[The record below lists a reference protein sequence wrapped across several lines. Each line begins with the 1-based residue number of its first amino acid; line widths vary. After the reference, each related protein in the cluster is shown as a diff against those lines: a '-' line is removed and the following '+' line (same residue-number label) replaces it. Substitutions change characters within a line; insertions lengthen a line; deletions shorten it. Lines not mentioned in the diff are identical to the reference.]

1 MKRKHKTILSFLMII
16 AMLFVNVPQVQA
28 ENNDPYANWDTIK
41 VFETTDVHGYI
52 TDVSTYKEET
62 FQYRLAYIA
71 KIVNDARANSKYEGV
86 LLLDGGDIY
95 QSTPHSNLTFGAP
108 MRAAYDKMKY
118 DVVALGNHEFDWD
131 VKKYAADEK
140 GTVAPY
146 SIGNYKGDP
155 NIPVLANNIYYK
167 DNGQRVSFTQD
178 YTVVKKG
185 DYDIAIVGYVE
196 DYSNDIKASQI
207 APYKID
213 ADLRKL
219 SEKTK
224 EVKEKTKADVVMVL
238 AHGEPEPIAE
248 AMNPDVVD
256 LVLGGHSH
264 KKNVGTASNGID
276 YIQGNSK
283 AYGYA
288 TAEVKINPENNEV
301 EVVEP
306 TYIDTTAKENVQNLY
321 YQNGNNAKLDK
332 EIVKI
337 SQAAWDEIKDEM
349 YEVLCTVDKN
359 ITKKPIQEGT
369 TTSIAGNW
377 LAGLML
383 DATKE
388 QNTIAAFTNSGGIRT
403 EIMLEEGASTRNVTV
418 ADIYTITPFGNR
430 IYTYEITGKQM
441 AQQLENALLGTK
453 ESSNFGDQF
462 SGITATYEKVNGKV
476 KVTSITTDSGEK
488 ISIYDTEKK
497 YPVCVNEYC
506 ATLDGSVFKGL
517 KPIVPTDDAPV
528 DNLSAI
534 QALRARR
541 DAEGLKMELDTKV
554 RAIEQPVGTYLAEE
568 IANLEKEAQLYK
580 VETVKSSDME
590 NIQRLNVTGKELL
603 ANPDIT
609 EEQKNRVNKVM
620 EQFKELSER
629 IALAKSALE
638 TENIKKADKIN
649 VDSVKVTDKTLLE
662 NAKKDLE
669 MAEKLYKG
677 NYTEEE
683 LKLLKTKLQQFQ
695 KNLDAIYKMQNATES
710 ENNGKENG
718 TSNPKTADTAQV
730 VLWVMMMLVATGSLV
745 ALRDKKKN

>member
-1 MKRKHKTILSFLMII
+1 MKRKQKTLISFLMIM
-16 AMLFVNVPQVQA
+16 AMLLVNAPQAKA

-71 KIVNDARANSKYEGV
+71 KIVNDARANSAYEGV

-118 DVVALGNHEFDWD
+118 DAVALGNHEFDWD
-131 VKKYAADEK
+131 VKKYAADEQ
-140 GTVAPY
+140 GTMAPY
-146 SIGNYKGDP
+146 EIGNYKGDP
-155 NIPVLANNIYYK
+155 DIPVLANNIYYK
-167 DNGQRVSFTQD
+167 ENGQRVSFTQD

-196 DYSNDIKASQI
+196 DYTNDIKASQI

-213 ADLRKL
+213 ADLNKL
-219 SEKTK
+219 SERTK
-224 EVKEKTKADVVMVL
+224 EVKEKTKADIVMVL
-238 AHGEPEPIAE
+238 VHGEPEPIAK
-248 AMNPDVVD
+248 AMDPQVVD

-264 KKNVGTASNGID
+264 EKNVGTAENGID

-288 TAEVKINPENNEV
+288 TAEVKINPENNDV
-301 EVVEP
+301 EVIDPSYV
-306 TYIDTTAKENVQNLY
+306 DTTAKENVQNLY
-321 YQNGNNAKLDK
+321 YQNGNNPHLDK
-332 EIVKI
+332 EITKI
-337 SQAAWDEIKDEM
+337 SQAAWDEVKDEM

-359 ITKKPIQEGT
+359 ITRAPIQEGT

-388 QNTIAAFTNSGGIRT
+388 QNTVAAFTNSGGIRT
-403 EIMLEEGASTRNVTV
+403 DILLEEGAATRDVTV

-453 ESSNFGDQF
+453 DSANFGDQF
-462 SGITATYEKVNGKV
+462 SGITATYEKVDGKV
-476 KVTSITTDSGEK
+476 KVTSITTDSGEV

-506 ATLDGSVFKGL
+506 ATLDGSVFKDL
-517 KPIVPTDDAPV
+517 KPLVSTDEAPV

-534 QALRARR
+534 QALRDRR
-541 DAEGLKMELDTKV
+541 EAQGLKMELDTKV
-554 RAIEQPVGTYLAEE
+554 RAIEQPVGTYLAEA

-590 NIQRLNVTGKELL
+590 KLQQLSAKGKELL
-603 ANPDIT
+603 ANPSIT
-609 EEQKNRVNKVM
+609 DEQKNRVNKVM
-620 EQFKELSER
+620 EHVKALSDR
-629 IALAKSALE
+629 VALAKSALE

-649 VDSVKVTDKTLLE
+649 TSNVKVTDKILLE

-669 MAEKLYKG
+669 QAEKLYKG

-683 LKLLKTKLQQFQ
+683 LKLLQAKLQQVQ
-695 KNLDAIYKMQNATES
+695 KNLDAIRKLENVTKPES
-710 ENNGKENG
+710 NGNG
-718 TSNPKTADTAQV
+718 MSNPKTADTAQV
-730 VLWVMMMLVATGSLV
+730 MIWLIMMAAATGSLT
-745 ALRDKKKN
+745 AMRYKKRN

>member
-1 MKRKHKTILSFLMII
+1 MKRKQKTLLSFLMIM
-16 AMLFVNVPQVQA
+16 AMLLVNAPQVQA
-28 ENNDPYANWDTIK
+28 ENNNPYANWDTIK

-71 KIVNDARANSKYEGV
+71 KLVNDARANNEYEGV

-118 DVVALGNHEFDWD
+118 DAVALGNHEFDWD

-140 GTVAPY
+140 GTMAPY
-146 SIGNYKGDP
+146 EIGNYKGDSD
-155 NIPVLANNIYYK
+155 IPVLANNLYYK
-167 DNGQRVSFTQD
+167 ENGQRVPFTQD

-185 DYDIAIVGYVE
+185 KYDIAIVGYVE

-213 ADLRKL
+213 GDLNKL
-219 SEKTK
+219 SERTK

-238 AHGEPEPIAE
+238 AHGEPGPIAE

-264 KKNVGTASNGID
+264 EKNVGTAKNGID

-288 TAEVKINPENNEV
+288 TAEVKINPENNDV
-301 EVVEP
+301 EVIDP
-306 TYIDTTAKENVQNLY
+306 TYVDTTAKENLQNLY
-321 YQNGNNAKLDK
+321 YQNGNNPHLDK
-332 EIVKI
+332 EITKI
-337 SQAAWDEIKDEM
+337 SQAAWDEVKDEM

-359 ITKKPIQEGT
+359 ITKTPIQEGT

-388 QNTIAAFTNSGGIRT
+388 QNTVAAFTNSGGIRSD
-403 EIMLEEGASTRNVTV
+403 ILLEEGASTRNVTV

-430 IYTYEITGKQM
+430 LYTYEITGKQM

-453 ESSNFGDQF
+453 DSSNFGDQF

-476 KVTSITTDSGEK
+476 KVTSITTDRGEP

-506 ATLDGSVFKGL
+506 ATLEGSVFKEL
-517 KPIVPTDDAPV
+517 KPIVSPDDAPI

-534 QALRARR
+534 QALRDRR
-541 DAEGLKMELDTKV
+541 EAQGLKMELDTKV
-554 RAIEQPVGTYLAEE
+554 RAIEQPAGTYLAEE
-568 IANLEKEAQLYK
+568 ITRLEKDAQAYR
-580 VETVKSSDME
+580 VETAKSSDTE
-590 NIQRLNVTGKELL
+590 KIRLLDEKGKELL
-603 ANPDIT
+603 SNPDIS
-609 EEQKNRVNKVM
+609 EEQKNQVNKVL
-620 EQFKELSER
+620 EHTKALLER
-629 IALAKSALE
+629 ISTAQQALQ

-649 VDSVKVTDKTLLE
+649 TDNVKVTDKTVLE
-662 NAKKDLE
+662 NAKRDLE
-669 MAEKLYKG
+669 TAEKLYKQ

-683 LKLLKTKLQQFQ
+683 LAQLKTKLQQVQ
-695 KNLDAIYKMQNATES
+695 KNLDAIKKMQNTHAP
-710 ENNGKENG
+710 ENNGG
-718 TSNPKTADTAQV
+718 GAANPKTADATQV
-730 VLWVMMMLVATGSLV
+730 TIWLIMMMAATGSLT
-745 ALRDKKKN
+745 ALRYKKKN

>member
-1 MKRKHKTILSFLMII
+1 MKRKQKTLISFLMIM
-16 AMLFVNVPQVQA
+16 AMLLVNAPQVKA

-71 KIVNDARANSKYEGV
+71 KIVNDARTNSAYEGV

-108 MRAAYDKMKY
+108 MRAAYDKMQY
-118 DVVALGNHEFDWD
+118 DAVALGNHEFDWD
-131 VKKYAADEK
+131 VKKYAADEQ
-140 GTVAPY
+140 GTMAPY
-146 SIGNYKGDP
+146 EIGNYKGDP
-155 NIPVLANNIYYK
+155 DIPVLANNIYYK
-167 DNGQRVSFTQD
+167 ENGQRVSFTQD

-196 DYSNDIKASQI
+196 DYTNDIKASQI

-213 ADLRKL
+213 ADLNKL
-219 SEKTK
+219 SERTK
-224 EVKEKTKADVVMVL
+224 EVKEKTKADIVMVL
-238 AHGEPEPIAE
+238 AHGEPEPIAK
-248 AMNPDVVD
+248 AMDPQVVD

-264 KKNVGTASNGID
+264 EKNVGTAENGID

-288 TAEVKINPENNEV
+288 TAEVKINPENNDV
-301 EVVEP
+301 EVIDPSYV
-306 TYIDTTAKENVQNLY
+306 DTTAKENVQNLY
-321 YQNGNNAKLDK
+321 YQNGNNPHLDK
-332 EIVKI
+332 EITKI
-337 SQAAWDEIKDEM
+337 SQAAWDEVKDEM

-359 ITKKPIQEGT
+359 ITRAPIQEGT

-388 QNTIAAFTNSGGIRT
+388 QNTVAAFTNSGGIRT
-403 EIMLEEGASTRNVTV
+403 DILLEEGAATRDVTV

-453 ESSNFGDQF
+453 DSANFGDQF
-462 SGITATYEKVNGKV
+462 SGITATYEKVDGKV
-476 KVTSITTDSGEK
+476 KVTSITTDSGEA

-506 ATLDGSVFKGL
+506 ATLDGSVFKDL
-517 KPIVPTDDAPV
+517 KPLVSTDEAPV

-534 QALRARR
+534 QALRDRR
-541 DAEGLKMELDTKV
+541 EAQGLKMELDTKV
-554 RAIEQPVGTYLAEE
+554 RAIEQPVGTYLAEA

-590 NIQRLNVTGKELL
+590 KLQQLSEKGKELL
-603 ANPDIT
+603 ANPSIT
-609 EEQKNRVNKVM
+609 DEQKNRVNKVM
-620 EQFKELSER
+620 EHVKVLSDR
-629 IALAKSALE
+629 VALAKSALE

-649 VDSVKVTDKTLLE
+649 TSNVKVTDKILLE

-669 MAEKLYKG
+669 QAEKLYKG

-683 LKLLKTKLQQFQ
+683 LKLLQAKLQQVQ
-695 KNLDAIYKMQNATES
+695 KNLDAIRKLENVTKPES
-710 ENNGKENG
+710 NGNG
-718 TSNPKTADTAQV
+718 MSNPKTADTAQV
-730 VLWVMMMLVATGSLV
+730 MSWLIMMAAATGSLT
-745 ALRDKKKN
+745 AMRYKKRN

>member
-1 MKRKHKTILSFLMII
+1 MKRKQKTLISFLMIM
-16 AMLFVNVPQVQA
+16 AMLLVNAPQAKA

-71 KIVNDARANSKYEGV
+71 KIVNDARANSAYEGV

-118 DVVALGNHEFDWD
+118 DAVALGNHEFDWD
-131 VKKYAADEK
+131 VKKYAADEQ
-140 GTVAPY
+140 GTMAPY
-146 SIGNYKGDP
+146 EIGNYKGDP
-155 NIPVLANNIYYK
+155 DIPVLANNIYYK
-167 DNGQRVSFTQD
+167 ENGQRVSFTQD

-196 DYSNDIKASQI
+196 DYTNDIKASQI

-213 ADLRKL
+213 ADLNKL
-219 SEKTK
+219 SERTK
-224 EVKEKTKADVVMVL
+224 EVKEKTKADIVMVL
-238 AHGEPEPIAE
+238 AHGEPEPIAK
-248 AMNPDVVD
+248 AMDPQVVD

-264 KKNVGTASNGID
+264 EKNVGTAENGID

-288 TAEVKINPENNEV
+288 TAEVKINPENNDV
-301 EVVEP
+301 EVIDPSYV
-306 TYIDTTAKENVQNLY
+306 DTTAKENVQNLY
-321 YQNGNNAKLDK
+321 YQNGNNPHLDK
-332 EIVKI
+332 EITKI
-337 SQAAWDEIKDEM
+337 SQAAWDEVKDEM

-359 ITKKPIQEGT
+359 ITRAPIQEGT

-388 QNTIAAFTNSGGIRT
+388 QNTVAAFTNSGGIRT
-403 EIMLEEGASTRNVTV
+403 DILLEEGAATRDVTV

-453 ESSNFGDQF
+453 DSANFGDQF
-462 SGITATYEKVNGKV
+462 SGITATYEKVDGKV
-476 KVTSITTDSGEK
+476 KVTSITTDSGEV

-506 ATLDGSVFKGL
+506 ATLDGSVFKDL
-517 KPIVPTDDAPV
+517 KPLVSTDEAPV

-534 QALRARR
+534 QALRDRR
-541 DAEGLKMELDTKV
+541 EAQGLKMELDTKV
-554 RAIEQPVGTYLAEE
+554 RAIEQPVGTYLAEA

-590 NIQRLNVTGKELL
+590 KLQQLSAKGKELL
-603 ANPDIT
+603 ANPSIT
-609 EEQKNRVNKVM
+609 DEQKNRVNKVM
-620 EQFKELSER
+620 EHVKALSDR
-629 IALAKSALE
+629 VALAKSALE

-649 VDSVKVTDKTLLE
+649 TSNVKVTDKILLE
-662 NAKKDLE
+662 NTKKDLE
-669 MAEKLYKG
+669 QAEKLYKG

-683 LKLLKTKLQQFQ
+683 LKLLQAKLQQVQ
-695 KNLDAIYKMQNATES
+695 KNLDAIRKLENVTKPES
-710 ENNGKENG
+710 NGNG
-718 TSNPKTADTAQV
+718 MSNPKTADTAQV
-730 VLWVMMMLVATGSLV
+730 MIWLIMMAAATGSLT
-745 ALRDKKKN
+745 AMRYKKRN

>member
-1 MKRKHKTILSFLMII
+1 MKRKQKTLISFLMIM
-16 AMLFVNVPQVQA
+16 AMLLVNAPQAKA

-71 KIVNDARANSKYEGV
+71 KIVNDARANSAYEGV

-118 DVVALGNHEFDWD
+118 DAVALGNHEFDWD
-131 VKKYAADEK
+131 VKKYAADEQ
-140 GTVAPY
+140 GTMAPY
-146 SIGNYKGDP
+146 EIGNYKGDP
-155 NIPVLANNIYYK
+155 DIPVLANNIYYK
-167 DNGQRVSFTQD
+167 ENGQRVSFTQD

-196 DYSNDIKASQI
+196 DYTNDIKASQI

-213 ADLRKL
+213 ADLNKL
-219 SEKTK
+219 SERTK
-224 EVKEKTKADVVMVL
+224 EVKEKTKADIVMVL
-238 AHGEPEPIAE
+238 AHGEPEPIAK
-248 AMNPDVVD
+248 AMDPQVVD

-264 KKNVGTASNGID
+264 EKNVGTAENGID

-288 TAEVKINPENNEV
+288 TAEVKINPENNDV
-301 EVVEP
+301 EVIDPSYV
-306 TYIDTTAKENVQNLY
+306 DTTAKENVQNLY
-321 YQNGNNAKLDK
+321 YQNGNNPHLDK
-332 EIVKI
+332 EITKI
-337 SQAAWDEIKDEM
+337 SQAAWDEVKDEM

-359 ITKKPIQEGT
+359 ITRAPIQEGT

-388 QNTIAAFTNSGGIRT
+388 QNTVAAFTNSGGIRT
-403 EIMLEEGASTRNVTV
+403 DILLEEGAATRDVTV

-453 ESSNFGDQF
+453 DSANFGDQF
-462 SGITATYEKVNGKV
+462 SGITATYEKVDGKV
-476 KVTSITTDSGEK
+476 KVTSITTDSGEV

-506 ATLDGSVFKGL
+506 ATLDGSVFKDL
-517 KPIVPTDDAPV
+517 KPLVSTDEAPV

-534 QALRARR
+534 QALRDRR
-541 DAEGLKMELDTKV
+541 EAQGLKMELDTKV
-554 RAIEQPVGTYLAEE
+554 RAIEQPVGTYLAEA

-590 NIQRLNVTGKELL
+590 KLQQLSAKGKELL
-603 ANPDIT
+603 ANPSIT
-609 EEQKNRVNKVM
+609 DEQKNRVNKVM
-620 EQFKELSER
+620 EHVKALSDR
-629 IALAKSALE
+629 VALAKSALE
-638 TENIKKADKIN
+638 TENIKKQTKSI
-649 VDSVKVTDKTLLE
+649 LL
-662 NAKKDLE
+662 
-669 MAEKLYKG
+669 M
-677 NYTEEE
+677 
-683 LKLLKTKLQQFQ
+683 
-695 KNLDAIYKMQNATES
+695 
-710 ENNGKENG
+710 
-718 TSNPKTADTAQV
+718 
-730 VLWVMMMLVATGSLV
+730 
-745 ALRDKKKN
+745 

>member
-1 MKRKHKTILSFLMII
+1 MKRKQKTLISFLMIM
-16 AMLFVNVPQVQA
+16 AMLLVNAPQVKA
-28 ENNDPYANWDTIK
+28 ENNDSYANWDTIK

-71 KIVNDARANSKYEGV
+71 KIVNDARANSAYEGV

-108 MRAAYDKMKY
+108 MRAAYDKMQY
-118 DVVALGNHEFDWD
+118 DAVALGNHEFDWD
-131 VKKYAADEK
+131 VKKYAADEQ
-140 GTVAPY
+140 GTMAPY
-146 SIGNYKGDP
+146 EIGNYKGDP
-155 NIPVLANNIYYK
+155 DIPVLANNIYYK
-167 DNGQRVSFTQD
+167 ENGQRVSFTQD

-196 DYSNDIKASQI
+196 DYTNDIKASQI

-213 ADLRKL
+213 ADLNKL
-219 SEKTK
+219 SERTK
-224 EVKEKTKADVVMVL
+224 EVKEKTKADIVMVL
-238 AHGEPEPIAE
+238 AHGEPEPIAK
-248 AMNPDVVD
+248 AMNPQVVD

-264 KKNVGTASNGID
+264 EKNVGTAENGID

-288 TAEVKINPENNEV
+288 TAEVKINPENNDV
-301 EVVEP
+301 EVIDPSYV
-306 TYIDTTAKENVQNLY
+306 DTTAKENVQNLY
-321 YQNGNNAKLDK
+321 YQNGNNPHLDK
-332 EIVKI
+332 EITKI
-337 SQAAWDEIKDEM
+337 SQAAWDEVKDEM

-359 ITKKPIQEGT
+359 ITRAPIQEGT

-388 QNTIAAFTNSGGIRT
+388 QNTVAAFTNSGGIRT
-403 EIMLEEGASTRNVTV
+403 DILLEKGAATRDVTV

-453 ESSNFGDQF
+453 DSANFGDQF
-462 SGITATYEKVNGKV
+462 SGITATYEKVDGKV
-476 KVTSITTDSGEK
+476 KVTSITTDSGEA

-506 ATLDGSVFKGL
+506 ATLDGSVFKDL
-517 KPIVPTDDAPV
+517 KPLVSTDDAPI

-534 QALRARR
+534 QALRDRR
-541 DAEGLKMELDTKV
+541 EAQGLKMELDTKV
-554 RAIEQPVGTYLAEE
+554 RAIEQPVGTYLAEA

-590 NIQRLNVTGKELL
+590 KLQQLSAKGKELL
-603 ANPDIT
+603 ANPSIT
-609 EEQKNRVNKVM
+609 DEQKNRVNKVM
-620 EQFKELSER
+620 EHMKALSDR
-629 IALAKSALE
+629 VALAKAALE

-649 VDSVKVTDKTLLE
+649 TANVKVTDKNLLE

-669 MAEKLYKG
+669 QAEKLYKG

-683 LKLLKTKLQQFQ
+683 LKLLQVKLQQVQ
-695 KNLDAIYKMQNATES
+695 KNLDAIRKLENVTKPES
-710 ENNGKENG
+710 NGNG
-718 TSNPKTADTAQV
+718 MSNPKTADTAQV
-730 VLWVMMMLVATGSLV
+730 MIWLIMMAAATGSLT
-745 ALRDKKKN
+745 AMRYKKRN

>member
-1 MKRKHKTILSFLMII
+1 MKRKQKTLISFLMIM
-16 AMLFVNVPQVQA
+16 AMLLVNAPQAKA

-71 KIVNDARANSKYEGV
+71 KIVNDARANSAYEGV

-108 MRAAYDKMKY
+108 MRAAYDKMQY
-118 DVVALGNHEFDWD
+118 DAVALGNHEFDWD
-131 VKKYAADEK
+131 VKKYAADEQ
-140 GTVAPY
+140 GTMAPY
-146 SIGNYKGDP
+146 EIGNYKGDP
-155 NIPVLANNIYYK
+155 DIPVLANNIYYK
-167 DNGQRVSFTQD
+167 ENGQRVSFTQD

-196 DYSNDIKASQI
+196 DYTNDIKASQI

-213 ADLRKL
+213 ADLNKL
-219 SEKTK
+219 SERTK
-224 EVKEKTKADVVMVL
+224 EVKEKTKADIVMVL
-238 AHGEPEPIAE
+238 AHGEPEPIAK
-248 AMNPDVVD
+248 AMDPQVVD

-264 KKNVGTASNGID
+264 QKNVGTAENGID

-288 TAEVKINPENNEV
+288 TAEVKINPENNDV
-301 EVVEP
+301 EVIEP
-306 TYIDTTAKENVQNLY
+306 SYVDTTAKENVQNLY
-321 YQNGNNAKLDK
+321 YQNGNNPHLDK
-332 EIVKI
+332 EITKI
-337 SQAAWDEIKDEM
+337 SQAAWDEVKDEM

-359 ITKKPIQEGT
+359 ITRAPIQEGT

-388 QNTIAAFTNSGGIRT
+388 QNTVAAFTNSGGIRT
-403 EIMLEEGASTRNVTV
+403 DILLEEGAATRDVTV

-453 ESSNFGDQF
+453 DSANFGDQF
-462 SGITATYEKVNGKV
+462 SGITATYEKVDGKV
-476 KVTSITTDSGEK
+476 KVTSITTDSGEV

-506 ATLDGSVFKGL
+506 ATLDGSVFKDL
-517 KPIVPTDDAPV
+517 KPLVSTDEAPV

-534 QALRARR
+534 QALRDRR
-541 DAEGLKMELDTKV
+541 EAQGLKMELDTKV
-554 RAIEQPVGTYLAEE
+554 RAIEQPVGTYLAEA

-590 NIQRLNVTGKELL
+590 KLQQLSAKGKELL
-603 ANPDIT
+603 ANPSIT
-609 EEQKNRVNKVM
+609 DEQKNRVNKVM
-620 EQFKELSER
+620 EHVKALSDR
-629 IALAKSALE
+629 VALAKSALE

-649 VDSVKVTDKTLLE
+649 TSNVKVTDKILLE

-669 MAEKLYKG
+669 QAEKLYKG

-683 LKLLKTKLQQFQ
+683 LKLLQAKLQQVQ
-695 KNLDAIYKMQNATES
+695 KNLDAIRKLENVTKPES
-710 ENNGKENG
+710 NGNG
-718 TSNPKTADTAQV
+718 MSNPKTADTAQV
-730 VLWVMMMLVATGSLV
+730 MIWLIMMAAATGSLT
-745 ALRDKKKN
+745 AMRYKKRN

>member
-1 MKRKHKTILSFLMII
+1 MKRKQKTLLSFLMIM
-16 AMLFVNVPQVQA
+16 AMLLVNAPQVQA
-28 ENNDPYANWDTIK
+28 ENNNPYANWDTIK

-71 KIVNDARANSKYEGV
+71 KLVNDARANSEYEGV

-118 DVVALGNHEFDWD
+118 DAVALGNHEFDWD
-131 VKKYAADEK
+131 VKKYVADEK
-140 GTVAPY
+140 GTMAPY
-146 SIGNYKGDP
+146 EIGNYKGDSD
-155 NIPVLANNIYYK
+155 IPVLANNLYYK
-167 DNGQRVSFTQD
+167 ENGQRVPFTQD

-185 DYDIAIVGYVE
+185 KYDIAIVGYVE

-213 ADLRKL
+213 GDLNKL
-219 SEKTK
+219 SERTK
-224 EVKEKTKADVVMVL
+224 EVKEKIKADVVMVL
-238 AHGEPEPIAE
+238 AHGEPGPIAE

-264 KKNVGTASNGID
+264 EKNVGTAKNGID

-288 TAEVKINPENNEV
+288 TAEVKINPENNDV
-301 EVVEP
+301 EVIDP
-306 TYIDTTAKENVQNLY
+306 TYVDTTAKENLQNLY
-321 YQNGNNAKLDK
+321 YQNGNNPHLDK
-332 EIVKI
+332 EITKI
-337 SQAAWDEIKDEM
+337 SQAAWDEVKDEM

-359 ITKKPIQEGT
+359 ITKTPIQEGT

-388 QNTIAAFTNSGGIRT
+388 QNTVAAFTNSGGIRSD
-403 EIMLEEGASTRNVTV
+403 ILLEEGASTRNVTV

-430 IYTYEITGKQM
+430 LYTYEITGKQM
-441 AQQLENALLGTK
+441 AQQLENALLGTND
-453 ESSNFGDQF
+453 SSNFGDQF

-476 KVTSITTDSGEK
+476 KVTSITTDRGEP

-506 ATLDGSVFKGL
+506 ATLEGSVFKEL
-517 KPIVPTDDAPV
+517 KPIVSPDDAPI

-534 QALRARR
+534 QALRDRR
-541 DAEGLKMELDTKV
+541 EAQGLKMELDTKV
-554 RAIEQPVGTYLAEE
+554 RAIEQPAGTYLAEE
-568 IANLEKEAQLYK
+568 ITRLEKDAQAYR
-580 VETVKSSDME
+580 VETAKSSDTE
-590 NIQRLNVTGKELL
+590 KIRLLDEKGKELL
-603 ANPDIT
+603 SNPDIS
-609 EEQKNRVNKVM
+609 EEQKNQVNKVL
-620 EQFKELSER
+620 EHTKALLER
-629 IALAKSALE
+629 ISTAQQALQ

-649 VDSVKVTDKTLLE
+649 TDNVKVTDKTVLE
-662 NAKKDLE
+662 NAKRDLE
-669 MAEKLYKG
+669 TAEKLYKQ

-683 LKLLKTKLQQFQ
+683 LAQLKTKLQQVQ
-695 KNLDAIYKMQNATES
+695 KNLDAIKKMQNTHAP
-710 ENNGKENG
+710 ENNGG
-718 TSNPKTADTAQV
+718 GAANPKTADATQV
-730 VLWVMMMLVATGSLV
+730 TIWLIMMMAATGSLT
-745 ALRDKKKN
+745 ALRYKKKN

>member
-1 MKRKHKTILSFLMII
+1 MKRKQKTLISFLMIM
-16 AMLFVNVPQVQA
+16 AMLLVNAPQAKA

-71 KIVNDARANSKYEGV
+71 KIVNDARANSAYEGV

-118 DVVALGNHEFDWD
+118 DAVALGNHEFDWD
-131 VKKYAADEK
+131 VKKYAADEQ
-140 GTVAPY
+140 GTMAPY
-146 SIGNYKGDP
+146 EIGNYKGDP
-155 NIPVLANNIYYK
+155 DIPVLANNIYYK
-167 DNGQRVSFTQD
+167 ENGQRVSFTQD

-196 DYSNDIKASQI
+196 DYTNDIKASQI

-213 ADLRKL
+213 ADLNKL
-219 SEKTK
+219 SERTK
-224 EVKEKTKADVVMVL
+224 EVKEKTKADIVMVL
-238 AHGEPEPIAE
+238 AHGEPEPIAK
-248 AMNPDVVD
+248 AMDPQVVD

-264 KKNVGTASNGID
+264 EKNVGTAENGID

-288 TAEVKINPENNEV
+288 TAEVKINPENNDV
-301 EVVEP
+301 EVIDPSYV
-306 TYIDTTAKENVQNLY
+306 DTTAKENVQNLY
-321 YQNGNNAKLDK
+321 YQNGNNPHLDK
-332 EIVKI
+332 EITKI
-337 SQAAWDEIKDEM
+337 SQAAWDEVKDEM

-359 ITKKPIQEGT
+359 ITRAPIQEGT

-388 QNTIAAFTNSGGIRT
+388 QNTVAAFTNSGGIRT
-403 EIMLEEGASTRNVTV
+403 DILLEEGAATRDVTV

-453 ESSNFGDQF
+453 DSANFGDQF
-462 SGITATYEKVNGKV
+462 SGITATYEKVDGKV
-476 KVTSITTDSGEK
+476 KVTSITTDSGEV

-506 ATLDGSVFKGL
+506 ATLDGSVFKDL
-517 KPIVPTDDAPV
+517 KPLVSTDEAPV

-534 QALRARR
+534 QALRDRR
-541 DAEGLKMELDTKV
+541 EAQGLKMELDTKV
-554 RAIEQPVGTYLAEE
+554 RAIEQPVGTYLAEA

-590 NIQRLNVTGKELL
+590 KLQQLSAKGKELL
-603 ANPDIT
+603 ANPSIT
-609 EEQKNRVNKVM
+609 DEQKNRVNKVM
-620 EQFKELSER
+620 EHVKALSDR
-629 IALAKSALE
+629 VALAKSALE

-649 VDSVKVTDKTLLE
+649 TSNVKVTDKILLE

-669 MAEKLYKG
+669 QAEKLYKG

-683 LKLLKTKLQQFQ
+683 LKLLQAKLQQVQ
-695 KNLDAIYKMQNATES
+695 KNLDAIRKLENVTKPES
-710 ENNGKENG
+710 NGNG
-718 TSNPKTADTAQV
+718 MSNPKTADTAQV
-730 VLWVMMMLVATGSLV
+730 MIWLIMMAAATGSLT
-745 ALRDKKKN
+745 AMRYKKRN

>member
-1 MKRKHKTILSFLMII
+1 MKRKQKTLISFLMIM
-16 AMLFVNVPQVQA
+16 AMLLVNAPQAKA

-71 KIVNDARANSKYEGV
+71 KIVNDARANSAYEGV

-108 MRAAYDKMKY
+108 MRAAYDKMQY
-118 DVVALGNHEFDWD
+118 DAVALGNHEFDWD
-131 VKKYAADEK
+131 VKKYAADEQ
-140 GTVAPY
+140 GTMAPY
-146 SIGNYKGDP
+146 EIGNYKGDP
-155 NIPVLANNIYYK
+155 DIPVLANNIYYK
-167 DNGQRVSFTQD
+167 ENGQRVSFTQD

-196 DYSNDIKASQI
+196 DYTNDIKASQI

-213 ADLRKL
+213 ADLNKL
-219 SEKTK
+219 SERTK
-224 EVKEKTKADVVMVL
+224 EVKEKTKADIVMVL
-238 AHGEPEPIAE
+238 AHGEPEPIAK
-248 AMNPDVVD
+248 AMDPQVVD

-264 KKNVGTASNGID
+264 EKNVGTAENGID

-288 TAEVKINPENNEV
+288 TAEVKINPENNDV
-301 EVVEP
+301 EVIDPSYV
-306 TYIDTTAKENVQNLY
+306 DTTAKENVQNLY
-321 YQNGNNAKLDK
+321 YQNGNNPHLDK
-332 EIVKI
+332 EITKI
-337 SQAAWDEIKDEM
+337 SQAAWDEVKDEM

-359 ITKKPIQEGT
+359 ITRAPIQEGT

-388 QNTIAAFTNSGGIRT
+388 QNTVAAFTNSGGIRT
-403 EIMLEEGASTRNVTV
+403 DILLEEGAATRDVTV

-453 ESSNFGDQF
+453 DSANFGDQF
-462 SGITATYEKVNGKV
+462 SGITATYEKVDGKV
-476 KVTSITTDSGEK
+476 KVTSITTDSGEV

-506 ATLDGSVFKGL
+506 ATLDGSVFKDL
-517 KPIVPTDDAPV
+517 KPLVSTDEAPV

-534 QALRARR
+534 QALRDRR
-541 DAEGLKMELDTKV
+541 EAQGLKMELDTKV
-554 RAIEQPVGTYLAEE
+554 RAIEQPVGTYLAEA

-590 NIQRLNVTGKELL
+590 KLQQLSAKGKELL
-603 ANPDIT
+603 ANPSIT
-609 EEQKNRVNKVM
+609 DEQKNRVNKVM
-620 EQFKELSER
+620 EHVKALSDR
-629 IALAKSALE
+629 VALAKSALE

-649 VDSVKVTDKTLLE
+649 TSNVKVTDKILLE

-669 MAEKLYKG
+669 QAEKLYKG

-683 LKLLKTKLQQFQ
+683 LKLLQAKLQQVQ
-695 KNLDAIYKMQNATES
+695 KNLDAIRKLENVTKPES
-710 ENNGKENG
+710 NGNG
-718 TSNPKTADTAQV
+718 MSNPKTADTAQV
-730 VLWVMMMLVATGSLV
+730 MIWLIMMAAATGSLT
-745 ALRDKKKN
+745 AMRYKKRN

>member
-1 MKRKHKTILSFLMII
+1 MKRKQKTLISFLMIM
-16 AMLFVNVPQVQA
+16 AMLLVNAPQAKA

-71 KIVNDARANSKYEGV
+71 KIVNDARANSAYEGV

-118 DVVALGNHEFDWD
+118 DAVALGNHEFDWD
-131 VKKYAADEK
+131 VKKYAADEQ
-140 GTVAPY
+140 GTMAPY
-146 SIGNYKGDP
+146 EIGNYKGDP
-155 NIPVLANNIYYK
+155 DIPVLANNIYYK
-167 DNGQRVSFTQD
+167 ENGQRVSFTQD

-196 DYSNDIKASQI
+196 DYTNDIKASQI

-213 ADLRKL
+213 ADLNKL
-219 SEKTK
+219 SERTK
-224 EVKEKTKADVVMVL
+224 EVKEKTKADIVMVL
-238 AHGEPEPIAE
+238 AHGEPEPIAKV
-248 AMNPDVVD
+248 MDPQVVD

-264 KKNVGTASNGID
+264 EKNVGTAENGID

-288 TAEVKINPENNEV
+288 TAEVKINPENNDV
-301 EVVEP
+301 EVIDPSYV
-306 TYIDTTAKENVQNLY
+306 DTTAKENVQNLY
-321 YQNGNNAKLDK
+321 YQNGNNPHLDK
-332 EIVKI
+332 EITKI
-337 SQAAWDEIKDEM
+337 SQAAWDEVKDEM

-359 ITKKPIQEGT
+359 ITRAPIQEGT

-388 QNTIAAFTNSGGIRT
+388 QNTVAAFTNSGGIRT
-403 EIMLEEGASTRNVTV
+403 DILLEEGAATRDVTV

-453 ESSNFGDQF
+453 DSANFGDQF
-462 SGITATYEKVNGKV
+462 SGITATYEKVDGKV
-476 KVTSITTDSGEK
+476 KVTSITTDSGEV

-506 ATLDGSVFKGL
+506 ATLDGSVFKDL
-517 KPIVPTDDAPV
+517 KPLVSTDEAPV

-534 QALRARR
+534 QALRDRR
-541 DAEGLKMELDTKV
+541 EAQGLKMELDTKV
-554 RAIEQPVGTYLAEE
+554 RAIEQPVGTYLAEA

-590 NIQRLNVTGKELL
+590 KLQQLSAKGKELL
-603 ANPDIT
+603 ANPSIT
-609 EEQKNRVNKVM
+609 DEQKNRVNKVM
-620 EQFKELSER
+620 EHVKALSDR
-629 IALAKSALE
+629 VALAKSALE

-649 VDSVKVTDKTLLE
+649 TSNVKVTDKILLE

-669 MAEKLYKG
+669 QAEKLYKG

-683 LKLLKTKLQQFQ
+683 LKLLQAKLQQVQ
-695 KNLDAIYKMQNATES
+695 KNLDAIRKLENVTKPES
-710 ENNGKENG
+710 NGNG
-718 TSNPKTADTAQV
+718 MSNPKTADTAQV
-730 VLWVMMMLVATGSLV
+730 MIWLIMMAAATGSLT
-745 ALRDKKKN
+745 AMRYKKRN

>member
-1 MKRKHKTILSFLMII
+1 MKRKQKTLLSFLMIM
-16 AMLFVNVPQVQA
+16 AMLLVNAPQVQA
-28 ENNDPYANWDTIK
+28 ENNNPYANWDTIK

-71 KIVNDARANSKYEGV
+71 KLVNDARANSEYEGV

-118 DVVALGNHEFDWD
+118 DAVALGNHEFDWD
-131 VKKYAADEK
+131 VKKYVADEK
-140 GTVAPY
+140 GTMAPY
-146 SIGNYKGDP
+146 EIGNYKGDSD
-155 NIPVLANNIYYK
+155 IPVLANNLYYK
-167 DNGQRVSFTQD
+167 ENGQRVPFTQD

-185 DYDIAIVGYVE
+185 KYDIAIVGYVE

-213 ADLRKL
+213 GDLNKL
-219 SEKTK
+219 SERTK

-238 AHGEPEPIAE
+238 AHGEPGPIAE

-264 KKNVGTASNGID
+264 EKNVGTAKNGID

-288 TAEVKINPENNEV
+288 TAEVKINPENNDV
-301 EVVEP
+301 EVIDP
-306 TYIDTTAKENVQNLY
+306 TYVDTTAKENLQNLY
-321 YQNGNNAKLDK
+321 YQNGNNPHLDK
-332 EIVKI
+332 EITKI
-337 SQAAWDEIKDEM
+337 SQAAWDEVKDEM

-359 ITKKPIQEGT
+359 ITKTPIQEGT

-388 QNTIAAFTNSGGIRT
+388 QNTVAAFTNSGGIRSD
-403 EIMLEEGASTRNVTV
+403 ILLEEGASTRNVTV

-430 IYTYEITGKQM
+430 LYTYEITGKQM

-453 ESSNFGDQF
+453 DSSNFGDQF

-476 KVTSITTDSGEK
+476 KVTSITTDRGEP

-506 ATLDGSVFKGL
+506 ATLEGSVFKEL
-517 KPIVPTDDAPV
+517 KPIVSPDDAPI

-534 QALRARR
+534 QALRDRR
-541 DAEGLKMELDTKV
+541 EAQGLKMELDTKV
-554 RAIEQPVGTYLAEE
+554 RAIEQPAGTYLAEE
-568 IANLEKEAQLYK
+568 ITRLEKDAQAYR
-580 VETVKSSDME
+580 VETAKSSDTE
-590 NIQRLNVTGKELL
+590 KIRLLDEKGKELL
-603 ANPDIT
+603 SNPDIS
-609 EEQKNRVNKVM
+609 EEQKNQVNKVL
-620 EQFKELSER
+620 EHTKALLER
-629 IALAKSALE
+629 ISTAQQALQ

-649 VDSVKVTDKTLLE
+649 TDNVKVTDKTVLE
-662 NAKKDLE
+662 NGE
-669 MAEKLYKG
+669 YIG
-677 NYTEEE
+677 
-683 LKLLKTKLQQFQ
+683 
-695 KNLDAIYKMQNATES
+695 
-710 ENNGKENG
+710 
-718 TSNPKTADTAQV
+718 
-730 VLWVMMMLVATGSLV
+730 
-745 ALRDKKKN
+745 

>member
-1 MKRKHKTILSFLMII
+1 MKRKQKTLISFLMIM
-16 AMLFVNVPQVQA
+16 AMLLVNAPQAKA

-71 KIVNDARANSKYEGV
+71 KIVNDARANSAYEGV

-108 MRAAYDKMKY
+108 MRAAYDKMQY
-118 DVVALGNHEFDWD
+118 DAVALGNHEFDWD
-131 VKKYAADEK
+131 VKKYAADEQ
-140 GTVAPY
+140 GTMAPY
-146 SIGNYKGDP
+146 EIGNYKGDP
-155 NIPVLANNIYYK
+155 DIPVLANNIYYK
-167 DNGQRVSFTQD
+167 ENGQRVSFTQD

-196 DYSNDIKASQI
+196 DYTNDIKASQI

-213 ADLRKL
+213 ADLNKL
-219 SEKTK
+219 SERTK
-224 EVKEKTKADVVMVL
+224 EVKEKTKADIVMVL
-238 AHGEPEPIAE
+238 AHGEPEPIAK
-248 AMNPDVVD
+248 AMDPQVVD

-264 KKNVGTASNGID
+264 EKNVGTAENGID

-288 TAEVKINPENNEV
+288 TAEVKINPENNDV
-301 EVVEP
+301 EVIDPSYV
-306 TYIDTTAKENVQNLY
+306 DTTAKENVQNLY
-321 YQNGNNAKLDK
+321 YQNGNNPHLDK
-332 EIVKI
+332 EITKI
-337 SQAAWDEIKDEM
+337 SQAAWDEVKDEM

-359 ITKKPIQEGT
+359 ITRAPIQEGT

-388 QNTIAAFTNSGGIRT
+388 QNTVAAFTNSGGIRT
-403 EIMLEEGASTRNVTV
+403 DILLEEGAATRDVTV

-453 ESSNFGDQF
+453 DSANFGDQF
-462 SGITATYEKVNGKV
+462 SGITATYEKVDGKV
-476 KVTSITTDSGEK
+476 KVTSITTDSGEA

-506 ATLDGSVFKGL
+506 ATLDGSVFKDL
-517 KPIVPTDDAPV
+517 KPLVSTDEAPV

-534 QALRARR
+534 QALRDGREAQ
-541 DAEGLKMELDTKV
+541 GLKMELDIKV
-554 RAIEQPVGTYLAEE
+554 RAIEQPVGTYLAEA

-590 NIQRLNVTGKELL
+590 KLQQLSAKGKELL
-603 ANPDIT
+603 ANPSIT
-609 EEQKNRVNKVM
+609 DEQKNRVNKVM
-620 EQFKELSER
+620 EHVKALSDR
-629 IALAKSALE
+629 VALAKSALE

-649 VDSVKVTDKTLLE
+649 TSNVKVTDKILLE

-669 MAEKLYKG
+669 QAEKLYKG

-683 LKLLKTKLQQFQ
+683 LKLLQAKLQQVQ
-695 KNLDAIYKMQNATES
+695 KNLDAIRKLENVTKPES
-710 ENNGKENG
+710 NGNG
-718 TSNPKTADTAQV
+718 MSNPKTADTAQV
-730 VLWVMMMLVATGSLV
+730 MIWLTMMATAAGSLT
-745 ALRDKKKN
+745 AMRYKKRN

>member
-1 MKRKHKTILSFLMII
+1 MKRKQKTLISFLMIM
-16 AMLFVNVPQVQA
+16 AMLLVNAPQAKA

-71 KIVNDARANSKYEGV
+71 KIVNDARANSAYEGV

-108 MRAAYDKMKY
+108 MRAAYDKMQY
-118 DVVALGNHEFDWD
+118 DAVALGNHEFDWD
-131 VKKYAADEK
+131 VKKYAADEQ
-140 GTVAPY
+140 GTMAPY
-146 SIGNYKGDP
+146 EIGNYKGDP
-155 NIPVLANNIYYK
+155 DIPVLANNIYYK
-167 DNGQRVSFTQD
+167 ENGQRVSFTQD

-196 DYSNDIKASQI
+196 DYTNDIKASQI

-213 ADLRKL
+213 ADLNKL
-219 SEKTK
+219 SERTK
-224 EVKEKTKADVVMVL
+224 EVKEKTKADIVMVL
-238 AHGEPEPIAE
+238 AHGEPEPIAK
-248 AMNPDVVD
+248 AMDPQVVD

-264 KKNVGTASNGID
+264 QKNVGTAENGID

-288 TAEVKINPENNEV
+288 TAEVKINPENNDV
-301 EVVEP
+301 EVIEP
-306 TYIDTTAKENVQNLY
+306 SYVDTTAKENVQNLY
-321 YQNGNNAKLDK
+321 YQNGNNPHLDK
-332 EIVKI
+332 EITKI
-337 SQAAWDEIKDEM
+337 SQAAWDEVKDEM

-359 ITKKPIQEGT
+359 ITRAPIQEGT

-388 QNTIAAFTNSGGIRT
+388 QNTVAAFTNSGGIRT
-403 EIMLEEGASTRNVTV
+403 DILLEEGAATRDVTV

-453 ESSNFGDQF
+453 DSANFGDQF
-462 SGITATYEKVNGKV
+462 SGITATYEKVDGKV
-476 KVTSITTDSGEK
+476 KVTSITTDSGEA

-506 ATLDGSVFKGL
+506 ATLDGSVFKDL
-517 KPIVPTDDAPV
+517 KPLVSTDEAPV

-534 QALRARR
+534 QALRDRR
-541 DAEGLKMELDTKV
+541 EAQGLKMELDTKV
-554 RAIEQPVGTYLAEE
+554 RAIEQPVGTYLAEA

-580 VETVKSSDME
+580 VETVKSSDMGKL
-590 NIQRLNVTGKELL
+590 QQLSAKGKELL
-603 ANPDIT
+603 ANPSIT
-609 EEQKNRVNKVM
+609 DEQKNRVNKVM
-620 EQFKELSER
+620 EHVKALSDR
-629 IALAKSALE
+629 VALAKSALE

-649 VDSVKVTDKTLLE
+649 TSNVKVTDKILLE

-669 MAEKLYKG
+669 QAEKLYKG

-683 LKLLKTKLQQFQ
+683 LKLLQAKLQQVQ
-695 KNLDAIYKMQNATES
+695 KNLDAIRKLENVTKPES
-710 ENNGKENG
+710 NGNG
-718 TSNPKTADTAQV
+718 MSNPKTADTAQV
-730 VLWVMMMLVATGSLV
+730 MIWLIMMAAATGSLT
-745 ALRDKKKN
+745 AMRYKKRN

>member
-1 MKRKHKTILSFLMII
+1 MKRKQKTLISFLMIM
-16 AMLFVNVPQVQA
+16 AMLLVNAPQAKA

-71 KIVNDARANSKYEGV
+71 KIVNDARANSAYEGV

-108 MRAAYDKMKY
+108 MRAAYDKMQY
-118 DVVALGNHEFDWD
+118 DAVALGNHEFDWD
-131 VKKYAADEK
+131 VKKYAADEQ
-140 GTVAPY
+140 GTMAPY
-146 SIGNYKGDP
+146 EIGNYKGDP
-155 NIPVLANNIYYK
+155 DIPVLANNIYYK
-167 DNGQRVSFTQD
+167 ENGQRVSFTQD

-196 DYSNDIKASQI
+196 DYTNDIKASQI

-213 ADLRKL
+213 ADLNKL
-219 SEKTK
+219 SERTK
-224 EVKEKTKADVVMVL
+224 EVKEKTKADIVMVL
-238 AHGEPEPIAE
+238 AHGEPEPIAK
-248 AMNPDVVD
+248 AMDPQVVD

-264 KKNVGTASNGID
+264 EKNVGTAENGID

-288 TAEVKINPENNEV
+288 TAEVKINPENNDV
-301 EVVEP
+301 EVIDPSYV
-306 TYIDTTAKENVQNLY
+306 DTTAKENVQNLY
-321 YQNGNNAKLDK
+321 YQNGNNPHLDK
-332 EIVKI
+332 EITKI
-337 SQAAWDEIKDEM
+337 SQAAWDEVKDEM

-359 ITKKPIQEGT
+359 ITRAPIQEGT

-388 QNTIAAFTNSGGIRT
+388 QNTVAAFTNSGGIRT
-403 EIMLEEGASTRNVTV
+403 DILLEEGAATRDVTV

-453 ESSNFGDQF
+453 DSANFGDQF
-462 SGITATYEKVNGKV
+462 SGITATYEKVDGKV
-476 KVTSITTDSGEK
+476 KVTSITTDSGEA

-506 ATLDGSVFKGL
+506 ATLDGSVFKDL
-517 KPIVPTDDAPV
+517 KPLVSTDEAPV

-534 QALRARR
+534 QALRDRR
-541 DAEGLKMELDTKV
+541 EAQGLKMELDTKV
-554 RAIEQPVGTYLAEE
+554 RAIEQPVGTYIAEA

-590 NIQRLNVTGKELL
+590 KLQQLSEKGKELL
-603 ANPDIT
+603 ANPSIT
-609 EEQKNRVNKVM
+609 DEQKNRVNKVM
-620 EQFKELSER
+620 EHVKVLSDR
-629 IALAKSALE
+629 VALAKSALE

-649 VDSVKVTDKTLLE
+649 TSNVKVTDKILLE

-669 MAEKLYKG
+669 QAEKLYKG

-683 LKLLKTKLQQFQ
+683 LKLLQAKLQQVQ
-695 KNLDAIYKMQNATES
+695 KNLDAIRKLENVTKPES
-710 ENNGKENG
+710 NGNG
-718 TSNPKTADTAQV
+718 MSNPKTADTAQV
-730 VLWVMMMLVATGSLV
+730 MSWLIMMAAATGSLT
-745 ALRDKKKN
+745 AMRYKKRN

>member
-1 MKRKHKTILSFLMII
+1 
-16 AMLFVNVPQVQA
+16 MLLVNAPQAKA

-71 KIVNDARANSKYEGV
+71 KIVNDARANSAYEGV

-118 DVVALGNHEFDWD
+118 DAVALGNHEFDWD
-131 VKKYAADEK
+131 VKKYAADEQ
-140 GTVAPY
+140 GTMAPY
-146 SIGNYKGDP
+146 EIGNYKGDP
-155 NIPVLANNIYYK
+155 DIPVLANNIYYK
-167 DNGQRVSFTQD
+167 ENGQRVSFTQD

-196 DYSNDIKASQI
+196 DYTNDIKASQI

-213 ADLRKL
+213 ADLNKL
-219 SEKTK
+219 SERTK
-224 EVKEKTKADVVMVL
+224 EVKEKTKADIVMVL
-238 AHGEPEPIAE
+238 AHGEPEPIAK
-248 AMNPDVVD
+248 AMDPQVVD

-264 KKNVGTASNGID
+264 EKNVGTAENGID

-288 TAEVKINPENNEV
+288 TAEVKINPENNDV
-301 EVVEP
+301 EVIDPSYV
-306 TYIDTTAKENVQNLY
+306 DTTAKENVQNLY
-321 YQNGNNAKLDK
+321 YQNGNNPHLDK
-332 EIVKI
+332 EITKI
-337 SQAAWDEIKDEM
+337 SQAAWDEVKDEM

-359 ITKKPIQEGT
+359 ITRAPIQEGT

-388 QNTIAAFTNSGGIRT
+388 QNTVAAFINSGGIRT
-403 EIMLEEGASTRNVTV
+403 DILLEEGAATRDVTV

-453 ESSNFGDQF
+453 DSANFGDQF
-462 SGITATYEKVNGKV
+462 SGITATYEKVDGKV
-476 KVTSITTDSGEK
+476 KVTSITTDSGEV

-506 ATLDGSVFKGL
+506 ATLDGSVFKDL
-517 KPIVPTDDAPV
+517 KPLVSTDEAPV

-534 QALRARR
+534 QALRDRR
-541 DAEGLKMELDTKV
+541 EAQGLKMELDTKV
-554 RAIEQPVGTYLAEE
+554 RAIEQPVGTYLAEA

-590 NIQRLNVTGKELL
+590 KLQQLSAKGKELL
-603 ANPDIT
+603 ANPSIT
-609 EEQKNRVNKVM
+609 DEQKNRVNKVM
-620 EQFKELSER
+620 EHVKALSDR
-629 IALAKSALE
+629 VALAKSALE

-649 VDSVKVTDKTLLE
+649 TSNVKVTDKILLE

-669 MAEKLYKG
+669 QAEKLYKG

-683 LKLLKTKLQQFQ
+683 LKLLQAKLQQVQ
-695 KNLDAIYKMQNATES
+695 KNLDAIRKLENVTKPES
-710 ENNGKENG
+710 NGNG
-718 TSNPKTADTAQV
+718 MSNPKTADTAQV
-730 VLWVMMMLVATGSLV
+730 MIWLIMMAAATGSLT
-745 ALRDKKKN
+745 AMRYKKRN

>member
-1 MKRKHKTILSFLMII
+1 MKRKQKTLISFLMIM
-16 AMLFVNVPQVQA
+16 AMLLVNAPQAKA

-71 KIVNDARANSKYEGV
+71 KIVNDARANSAYEGV

-108 MRAAYDKMKY
+108 MRAAYDKMQY
-118 DVVALGNHEFDWD
+118 DAVALGNHEFDWD
-131 VKKYAADEK
+131 VKKYAADEQ
-140 GTVAPY
+140 GTMAPY
-146 SIGNYKGDP
+146 EIGNYKGDP
-155 NIPVLANNIYYK
+155 DIPVLANNIYYK
-167 DNGQRVSFTQD
+167 ENGQRVSFTQD

-196 DYSNDIKASQI
+196 DYTNDIKASQI

-213 ADLRKL
+213 ADLNKL
-219 SEKTK
+219 SERTK
-224 EVKEKTKADVVMVL
+224 EVKEKTKADIVMVL
-238 AHGEPEPIAE
+238 AHGEPEPIAK
-248 AMNPDVVD
+248 AMDPQVVD

-264 KKNVGTASNGID
+264 EKNVGTAEYGID

-288 TAEVKINPENNEV
+288 TAEVKINPENNDV
-301 EVVEP
+301 EVIDPSYV
-306 TYIDTTAKENVQNLY
+306 DTTAKENVQNLY
-321 YQNGNNAKLDK
+321 YQNGNNPHLDK
-332 EIVKI
+332 EITKI
-337 SQAAWDEIKDEM
+337 SQAAWDEVKDEM

-359 ITKKPIQEGT
+359 ITRAPIQEGT

-388 QNTIAAFTNSGGIRT
+388 QNTVAAFTNSGGIRT
-403 EIMLEEGASTRNVTV
+403 DILLEEGAATRDVTV

-453 ESSNFGDQF
+453 DSANFGDQF
-462 SGITATYEKVNGKV
+462 SGITATYEKVDGKV
-476 KVTSITTDSGEK
+476 KVTSITTDSGEA

-506 ATLDGSVFKGL
+506 ATLDGSVFKDL
-517 KPIVPTDDAPV
+517 KPLVSTDEAPV

-534 QALRARR
+534 QALRDRR
-541 DAEGLKMELDTKV
+541 EAQGLKMELDTKV
-554 RAIEQPVGTYLAEE
+554 RAIEQPVGTYLAEA

-590 NIQRLNVTGKELL
+590 KLQQLSEKGKELL
-603 ANPDIT
+603 ANPSIT
-609 EEQKNRVNKVM
+609 DEQKNRVNKVM
-620 EQFKELSER
+620 EHVKVLSDR
-629 IALAKSALE
+629 VALAKSALE

-649 VDSVKVTDKTLLE
+649 TSNVKVTDKILLE

-669 MAEKLYKG
+669 QAEKLYKG

-683 LKLLKTKLQQFQ
+683 LKLLQAKLQQVQ
-695 KNLDAIYKMQNATES
+695 KNLDAIRKLENVTKPES
-710 ENNGKENG
+710 NGNG
-718 TSNPKTADTAQV
+718 MSNPKTADTAQV
-730 VLWVMMMLVATGSLV
+730 MSWLIMMAAATGSLT
-745 ALRDKKKN
+745 AMRYKKRN

>member
-1 MKRKHKTILSFLMII
+1 MKRKQKTLISFLMIM
-16 AMLFVNVPQVQA
+16 AMLLVNAPQVKA

-71 KIVNDARANSKYEGV
+71 KIVNDARANSAYEGV

-108 MRAAYDKMKY
+108 MRAAYDKMQY
-118 DVVALGNHEFDWD
+118 DAVALGNHEFDWD
-131 VKKYAADEK
+131 VKKYAADEQ
-140 GTVAPY
+140 GTMAPY
-146 SIGNYKGDP
+146 EIGNYKGDP
-155 NIPVLANNIYYK
+155 DIPVLANNIYYK
-167 DNGQRVSFTQD
+167 ENGQRVPFTQD

-196 DYSNDIKASQI
+196 DYTNDIKASQI

-213 ADLRKL
+213 ADLNKL
-219 SEKTK
+219 SERTK
-224 EVKEKTKADVVMVL
+224 EVKEKTKADIVMVL
-238 AHGEPEPIAE
+238 AHGEPEPIAK
-248 AMNPDVVD
+248 AMNPQVVD

-264 KKNVGTASNGID
+264 EKNVGTAENGID

-288 TAEVKINPENNEV
+288 TAEVKINPENNDV
-301 EVVEP
+301 EVIDPSYV
-306 TYIDTTAKENVQNLY
+306 DTTAKENVQNLY
-321 YQNGNNAKLDK
+321 YQNGNNPHLDK
-332 EIVKI
+332 EITKI
-337 SQAAWDEIKDEM
+337 SQAAWDEVKDEM

-359 ITKKPIQEGT
+359 ITRAPIQEGT

-388 QNTIAAFTNSGGIRT
+388 QNTVAAFTNSGGIRT
-403 EIMLEEGASTRNVTV
+403 DILLEEGAATRDVTV

-453 ESSNFGDQF
+453 DSANFGDQF
-462 SGITATYEKVNGKV
+462 SGITATYEKVDGKV
-476 KVTSITTDSGEK
+476 KVTSITTDSGEA

-506 ATLDGSVFKGL
+506 ATLDGSVFKDL
-517 KPIVPTDDAPV
+517 KPLVSTDDAPI

-534 QALRARR
+534 QALRDRR
-541 DAEGLKMELDTKV
+541 EAQGLKMELDTKV
-554 RAIEQPVGTYLAEE
+554 RAIEQPVGTYLAEA

-590 NIQRLNVTGKELL
+590 KLQQLSAKGKELL
-603 ANPDIT
+603 ANPSIT
-609 EEQKNRVNKVM
+609 DEQKNRVNKVM
-620 EQFKELSER
+620 EHMKALSDR
-629 IALAKSALE
+629 VALAKAALE

-649 VDSVKVTDKTLLE
+649 TANVKVTDKILLE

-669 MAEKLYKG
+669 QAEKLYKG

-683 LKLLKTKLQQFQ
+683 LKLLQVKLQQVQ
-695 KNLDAIYKMQNATES
+695 KNLDAIRKLENVTKPES
-710 ENNGKENG
+710 NGNG

-730 VLWVMMMLVATGSLV
+730 MIWLIMMAAATGSLT
-745 ALRDKKKN
+745 AMRYKKRN

>member
-1 MKRKHKTILSFLMII
+1 MKRKQKTLLSFLMVM
-16 AMLFVNVPQVQA
+16 AMMLVNVPQVQA

-52 TDVSTYKEET
+52 TDVSTYEEET

-71 KIVNDARANSKYEGV
+71 KIVNDARKNKEYEGV

-108 MRAAYDKMKY
+108 MRAAYDKMQY
-118 DVVALGNHEFDWD
+118 DAVALGNHEFDWD
-131 VKKYAADEK
+131 VQKYAADEQ
-140 GTVAPY
+140 GTIAPY
-146 SIGNYKGDP
+146 EIGSYKGDP
-155 NIPVLANNIYYK
+155 NIPVLAGNIYYK
-167 DNGQRVSFTQD
+167 QNGQRVPFTQD

-196 DYSNDIKASQI
+196 DYTNDIKASQI

-213 ADLRKL
+213 ADLNKL

-238 AHGEPEPIAE
+238 AHGEPEPIAK
-248 AMNPDVVD
+248 AMNPEVVD

-264 KKNVGTASNGID
+264 KKNVGTAENGID

-288 TAEVKINPENNEV
+288 SAEVKINPENNDV

-306 TYIDTTAKENVQNLY
+306 SYVDTTAKENVQNLY
-321 YQNGNNAKLDK
+321 YQNGNNPHLDK
-332 EIVKI
+332 EITKI
-337 SQAAWDEIKDEM
+337 SQAAWDEVKDEM

-359 ITKKPIQEGT
+359 ITKSPIQEGT

-388 QNTIAAFTNSGGIRT
+388 QNTVAAFTNSGGIRT
-403 EIMLEEGASTRNVTV
+403 DILLEEGMATREVTV

-462 SGITATYEKVNGKV
+462 SGITVTYEKADGKI
-476 KVTSITTDSGEK
+476 KVTSMITDSGEE
-488 ISIYDTEKK
+488 ISVYDTEKK

-506 ATLDGSVFKGL
+506 ATLDGSVFKDL
-517 KPIVPTDDAPV
+517 KPLVPTDDAPV

-534 QALRARR
+534 QALRDRR
-541 DAEGLKMELDTKV
+541 DVQGLKLELDTKV
-554 RAIEQPVGTYLAEE
+554 RAIEQPIGTYLVEE
-568 IANLEKEAQLYK
+568 VARLEKEVQLYK
-580 VETVKSSDME
+580 IETIKSSDME
-590 NIQRLNVTGKELL
+590 KLQQLNAKGKELM
-603 ANPDIT
+603 ANPNIT
-609 EEQKNRVNKVM
+609 EEQKSRVNKIAEHIKV
-620 EQFKELSER
+620 LLER
-629 IALAKSALE
+629 VALAKSALE
-638 TENIKKADKIN
+638 TENINKADRIN
-649 VDSVKVTDKTLLE
+649 VDNVKVADKKLLE

-683 LKLLKTKLQQFQ
+683 LKLLKMKVEQVQ
-695 KNLDAIYKMQNATES
+695 KNLEEIDKLQNIIKPES
-710 ENNGKENG
+710 SGNV
-718 TSNPKTADTAQV
+718 TSNPKTVDTAQV
-730 VLWVMMMLVATGSLV
+730 MIWLIMMTIATGSLV
-745 ALRDKKKN
+745 ALKYKKKN

>member
-1 MKRKHKTILSFLMII
+1 MKRKQKTLLSFLMIM
-16 AMLFVNVPQVQA
+16 AMLLVNAPRVQA
-28 ENNDPYANWDTIK
+28 ENNNPYANWDTIK

-71 KIVNDARANSKYEGV
+71 KLVNDARANSEYEGV

-118 DVVALGNHEFDWD
+118 DAVALGNHEFDWD
-131 VKKYAADEK
+131 VKKYVADEK
-140 GTVAPY
+140 GTMAPY
-146 SIGNYKGDP
+146 EIGNYKGDSD
-155 NIPVLANNIYYK
+155 IPVLANNLYYK
-167 DNGQRVSFTQD
+167 ENGQRVPFTQD

-185 DYDIAIVGYVE
+185 KYDIAIVGYVE

-213 ADLRKL
+213 GDLNKL
-219 SEKTK
+219 SERTK

-238 AHGEPEPIAE
+238 AHGEPGPIAE

-264 KKNVGTASNGID
+264 EKNVGTAKNGID

-288 TAEVKINPENNEV
+288 TAEVKINPENNDV
-301 EVVEP
+301 EVIDP
-306 TYIDTTAKENVQNLY
+306 TYVDTTAKENLQNLY
-321 YQNGNNAKLDK
+321 YQNGNNPHLDK
-332 EIVKI
+332 EITKI
-337 SQAAWDEIKDEM
+337 SQAAWDEVKDEM

-359 ITKKPIQEGT
+359 ITKTPIQEGT

-388 QNTIAAFTNSGGIRT
+388 QNTVAAFTNSGGIRSD
-403 EIMLEEGASTRNVTV
+403 ILLEEGASTRNVTV

-430 IYTYEITGKQM
+430 LYTYEITGKQM

-453 ESSNFGDQF
+453 DSSNFGDQF

-476 KVTSITTDSGEK
+476 KVTSITTDRGEP

-506 ATLDGSVFKGL
+506 ATLEGSVFKEL
-517 KPIVPTDDAPV
+517 KPIVSPDDAPI

-534 QALRARR
+534 QALRDRR
-541 DAEGLKMELDTKV
+541 EAQGLKMELDTKV
-554 RAIEQPVGTYLAEE
+554 RAIEQPAGTYLAEE
-568 IANLEKEAQLYK
+568 ITRLEKDAQAYR
-580 VETVKSSDME
+580 VETAKSSDTE
-590 NIQRLNVTGKELL
+590 KIRLLDEKGKELL
-603 ANPDIT
+603 SNPDIS
-609 EEQKNRVNKVM
+609 EEQKNQVNKVL
-620 EQFKELSER
+620 EHTKALLER
-629 IALAKSALE
+629 ISTAQQALQ

-649 VDSVKVTDKTLLE
+649 TDNVKVTDKTVLE
-662 NAKKDLE
+662 NAKRDLE
-669 MAEKLYKG
+669 TAEKLYK
-677 NYTEEE
+677 
-683 LKLLKTKLQQFQ
+683 
-695 KNLDAIYKMQNATES
+695 QN
-710 ENNGKENG
+710 
-718 TSNPKTADTAQV
+718 
-730 VLWVMMMLVATGSLV
+730 
-745 ALRDKKKN
+745 

>member
-1 MKRKHKTILSFLMII
+1 MKRKQKTLISFLMIM
-16 AMLFVNVPQVQA
+16 AMLLVNAPQAKA

-71 KIVNDARANSKYEGV
+71 KIVNDARANSAYEGV

-108 MRAAYDKMKY
+108 MRAAYDKMQY
-118 DVVALGNHEFDWD
+118 DAVALGNHEFDWD
-131 VKKYAADEK
+131 VKKYAADEQ
-140 GTVAPY
+140 GTMAPY
-146 SIGNYKGDP
+146 EIGNYKGDP
-155 NIPVLANNIYYK
+155 DIPVLANNIYYK
-167 DNGQRVSFTQD
+167 ENGQRVSFTQD

-196 DYSNDIKASQI
+196 DYTNDIKASQI

-213 ADLRKL
+213 ADLNKL
-219 SEKTK
+219 SERTK
-224 EVKEKTKADVVMVL
+224 EVKEKTKADIVMVL
-238 AHGEPEPIAE
+238 AHGEPEPIAK
-248 AMNPDVVD
+248 AMDPQVVD

-264 KKNVGTASNGID
+264 EKNVGTAENGID

-288 TAEVKINPENNEV
+288 TAEVKINPENNDV
-301 EVVEP
+301 EVIDPSYV
-306 TYIDTTAKENVQNLY
+306 DTTAKENVQNLY
-321 YQNGNNAKLDK
+321 YQNGNNPHLDK
-332 EIVKI
+332 EITKI
-337 SQAAWDEIKDEM
+337 SQAAWDEVKDEM

-359 ITKKPIQEGT
+359 ITRAPIQEGT

-388 QNTIAAFTNSGGIRT
+388 QNTVAAFTNSGGIRT
-403 EIMLEEGASTRNVTV
+403 DILLEEGAATRDVTV

-453 ESSNFGDQF
+453 DSANFGDQF
-462 SGITATYEKVNGKV
+462 SGITATYEKVDGKV
-476 KVTSITTDSGEK
+476 KVTSITTDSGEA

-506 ATLDGSVFKGL
+506 ATLDGSVFKDL
-517 KPIVPTDDAPV
+517 KPLVSTDEAPV

-534 QALRARR
+534 QALRDGREAQ
-541 DAEGLKMELDTKV
+541 GVKMELDIKV
-554 RAIEQPVGTYLAEE
+554 RAIEQPVGTYLAEA

-590 NIQRLNVTGKELL
+590 KLQQLSAKGKELL
-603 ANPDIT
+603 ANPSIT
-609 EEQKNRVNKVM
+609 DEQKNRVNKVM
-620 EQFKELSER
+620 EHVKALSDR
-629 IALAKSALE
+629 VALAKSALE

-649 VDSVKVTDKTLLE
+649 TSNVKVTDKILLE

-669 MAEKLYKG
+669 QAEKLYKG

-683 LKLLKTKLQQFQ
+683 LKLLQAKLQQVQ
-695 KNLDAIYKMQNATES
+695 KNLDAIRKLENVTKPES
-710 ENNGKENG
+710 NGNG
-718 TSNPKTADTAQV
+718 MSNPKTADTAQV
-730 VLWVMMMLVATGSLV
+730 MIWLTMMATAAGSLT
-745 ALRDKKKN
+745 AMRYKKRN

>member
-1 MKRKHKTILSFLMII
+1 MKRKQKTLISFLMIM
-16 AMLFVNVPQVQA
+16 AMLLVNAPQAKA

-71 KIVNDARANSKYEGV
+71 KTVNDARANSAYEGV

-118 DVVALGNHEFDWD
+118 DAVALGNHEFDWD
-131 VKKYAADEK
+131 VKKYAADEQ
-140 GTVAPY
+140 GTMAPY
-146 SIGNYKGDP
+146 EIGNYKGDP
-155 NIPVLANNIYYK
+155 DIPVLANNIYYK
-167 DNGQRVSFTQD
+167 ENGQRVSFTQD

-196 DYSNDIKASQI
+196 DYTNDIKASQI

-213 ADLRKL
+213 ADLNKL
-219 SEKTK
+219 SERTK
-224 EVKEKTKADVVMVL
+224 EVKEKTKADIVMVL
-238 AHGEPEPIAE
+238 AHGEPEPIAK
-248 AMNPDVVD
+248 AMDPQVVD

-264 KKNVGTASNGID
+264 EKNVGTAENGID

-288 TAEVKINPENNEV
+288 TAEVKINPENNDV
-301 EVVEP
+301 EVIDPSYV
-306 TYIDTTAKENVQNLY
+306 DTTAKENVQNLY
-321 YQNGNNAKLDK
+321 YQNGNNPHLDK
-332 EIVKI
+332 EITKI
-337 SQAAWDEIKDEM
+337 SQAAWDEVKDEM

-359 ITKKPIQEGT
+359 ITRAPIQEGT

-388 QNTIAAFTNSGGIRT
+388 QNTVAAFTNSGGIRT
-403 EIMLEEGASTRNVTV
+403 DILLEEGAATRDVTV

-453 ESSNFGDQF
+453 DSANFGDQF
-462 SGITATYEKVNGKV
+462 SGITATYEKVDGKV
-476 KVTSITTDSGEK
+476 KVTSITTDSGEV

-506 ATLDGSVFKGL
+506 ATLDGSVFKDL
-517 KPIVPTDDAPV
+517 KPLVSTDEAPV

-534 QALRARR
+534 QALRDRR
-541 DAEGLKMELDTKV
+541 EAQGLKMELDTKV
-554 RAIEQPVGTYLAEE
+554 RAIEQPVGTYLAEA

-590 NIQRLNVTGKELL
+590 KLQQLSAKGKELL
-603 ANPDIT
+603 ANPSIT
-609 EEQKNRVNKVM
+609 DEQKNRVNKVM
-620 EQFKELSER
+620 EHVKALSDR
-629 IALAKSALE
+629 VALAKSALE

-649 VDSVKVTDKTLLE
+649 TSNVKVTDKILLE

-669 MAEKLYKG
+669 QAEKIYKG

-683 LKLLKTKLQQFQ
+683 LKLLQAKLQQVQ
-695 KNLDAIYKMQNATES
+695 KNLDAIRKLENVTKPES
-710 ENNGKENG
+710 NGNG
-718 TSNPKTADTAQV
+718 MSNPKTADTAQV
-730 VLWVMMMLVATGSLV
+730 MIWLIMMAAATGSLT
-745 ALRDKKKN
+745 AMRYKKRN